1 MRRRSAPAAGDAN
14 VKRILVLFAKP
25 PTAGVAKTR
34 LAEALGVEGA
44 AAIAA
49 ALLEDT
55 FTLCENVRF
64 EDGSKPDLVI
74 AYAEGKDFFDE
85 SVDCR
90 AAYDRWKLLAQGKGN
105 LGERLDKA
113 LADIA
118 PGEDDQ
124 TVFVGMDAPHLPPE
138 RVAEAFARLGAA
150 RAVLG
155 PCDDGGYYLVGVR
168 GRWPFG
174 ILAPVRWS
182 TNEAMADTVGAFEKV
197 GMDVATLEMWYDI
210 DDLAGLGRLAADLKE
225 MPPTALSMTRV
236 ALRELGLG

>member
-1 MRRRSAPAAGDAN
+1 MRSRKAPGPGDAM
-14 VKRILVLFAKP
+14 KRILVLFAKP
-25 PTAGVAKTR
+25 PMAGVAKTR

-55 FTLCENVRF
+55 LTLCENVRF
-64 EDGSKPDLVI
+64 EDGGKPDLVI
-74 AYAEGKDFFDE
+74 AYSEGKEFFE
-85 SVDCR
+85 EAVDCR
-90 AAYDRWKLLAQGKGN
+90 PAYDRWKLLLQGKGN

-118 PGEDDQ
+118 PEEADQ
-124 TVFVGMDAPHLPPE
+124 TIFVGMDSPHLPPE
-138 RVAEAFARLGAA
+138 RVAEGFARLGEA

-155 PCDDGGYYLVGVR
+155 PCDDGGYYLVGVK
-168 GRWPFG
+168 GRWPIG

-182 TNEAMADTVGAFEKV
+182 TNEAMADTVKAFEQA
-197 GMDVATLEMWYDI
+197 GMDVASLEPWYDI
-210 DDLAGLGRLAADLKE
+210 DDLAGLGRLATDLKE

-236 ALRELGLG
+236 ALKELGLG